1 MTFKDEFTLLTSN
14 GLNVYEPDDDKIREL
29 YQQFFKV
36 LIPGGILVT
45 SFFTSSPNIDPNSE
59 WDMSQ
64 INSKGL
70 LLSKIIMFDILDIKF
85 VAFRSSL
92 ITKLQLKTVGFNE
105 IKFFL

>member
-1 MTFKDEFTLLTSN
+1 
-14 GLNVYEPDDDKIREL
+14 
-29 YQQFFKV
+29 
-36 LIPGGILVT
+36 
-45 SFFTSSPNIDPNSE
+45 
-59 WDMSQ
+59 MSQ
-64 INSKGL
+64 INLEGL